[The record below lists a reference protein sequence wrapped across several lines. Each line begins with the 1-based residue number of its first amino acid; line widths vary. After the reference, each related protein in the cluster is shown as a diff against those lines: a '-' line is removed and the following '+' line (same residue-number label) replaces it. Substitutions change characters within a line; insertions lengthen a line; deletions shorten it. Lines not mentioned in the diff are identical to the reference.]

1 MIRYVDAAPVSLDSD
16 LELNGWVLKGFPT
29 PPKVFIFKGEGTGLE
44 V

>member
-29 PPKVFIFKGEGTGLE
+29 PQSIHI
-44 V
+44 